1 MFCVEMCSS
10 VSTPVCEPLSWS
22 CTELPSE
29 GQTVALLA
37 SVVENPGEFF
47 CRIDNPTG
55 IGVQS
60 REPLLLFV
68 DKIKRSIG

>member
-1 MFCVEMCSS
+1 MYVMDVCSS
-10 VSTPVCEPLSWS
+10 VSPTVSEPMVWS
-22 CTELPSE
+22 SAELPSE

-55 IGVQS
+55 VAVS
-60 REPLLLFV
+60 SKPLLL
-68 DKIKRSIG
+68 I